1 MIQQFQAASRPR
13 KGMIPPVLSNCHS
26 LLVVYVEAAALCQ
39 SSIDLSFARQRTP
52 GAKGAVMSRKLP
64 PHPNLEHLKKQAKDL
79 LKDLK
84 QQNPA
89 SKLAD
94 AQHSLAREYGF
105 ASWPKLKAY
114 VESLPLAV
122 EPVELQAVIDSEKP
136 NPCVGNWIVNLAKS
150 KRHPSRQFQSA
161 IMEFSIEGDNVTLT
175 DIVVEESGQESKSKS
190 TILVD
195 GNEHLLENGNGN
207 AFTAKWRGPH
217 TFDVV
222 AKKDGEVVGW
232 GIYETSNDGKI
243 LTITSDEQQIVLERV

>member
-1 MIQQFQAASRPR
+1 
-13 KGMIPPVLSNCHS
+13 
-26 LLVVYVEAAALCQ
+26 
-39 SSIDLSFARQRTP
+39 
-52 GAKGAVMSRKLP
+52 MSRKLP

-89 SKLAD
+89 SQLAD

-114 VESLPLAV
+114 VESLPQAV
-122 EPVELQAVIDSEKP
+122 EPAELQAVVASEKP
-136 NPCVGNWIVNLAKS
+136 NPFAGKWIANLAKS
-150 KRHPSRQFQSA
+150 KRHPDRQFQSA

-175 DIVVEESGQESKSKS
+175 DIVVEETGQQNKSMS

-195 GNEHLLENGNGN
+195 GNEHLLENGN

-217 TFDVV
+217 TFEVV

-232 GIYETSNDGKI
+232 GVYETSADGKI
-243 LTITSDEQQIVLERV
+243 LTISSDEQQIVLERR